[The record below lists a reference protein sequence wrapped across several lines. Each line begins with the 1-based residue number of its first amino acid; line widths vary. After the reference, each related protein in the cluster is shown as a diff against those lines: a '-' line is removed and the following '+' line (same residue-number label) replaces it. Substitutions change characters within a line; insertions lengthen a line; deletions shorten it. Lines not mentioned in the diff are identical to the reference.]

1 MIRNKTLSLI
11 LHNLLVAVIDLLLI
25 VGGVVLNGV
34 VVGWFTIPFGG
45 YAGIVVLLQCLIIWF
60 ISCAI
65 MCGVLNRLLIRETWI
80 PNAIYTIESFVALY
94 LLFNRDSE
102 WILYFIIAALL
113 CGAISSGASL
123 ITWAIQCKVQKR
135 RAAKQAVLLEE

>member
-1 MIRNKTLSLI
+1 MIRNKTLRLI
-11 LHNLLVAVIDLLLI
+11 LRNLLVAVIDLLLI
-25 VGGVVLNGV
+25 VGGVALNGV

-80 PNAIYTIESFVALY
+80 PNIIYTIESFVALY
-94 LLFNRDSE
+94 LLFNKG
-102 WILYFIIAALL
+102 WILYFIAIALFY
-113 CGAISSGASL
+113 GAISSGASL

-135 RAAKQAVLLEE
+135 RAAKQVVLLEE